1 MAVDV
6 PAGIQ
11 PIGPAIPTPLRRLG
25 SVRRTSTI
33 DATWEGDARSTRM
46 FLLGRCRDL
55 LTPSDGGR
63 PVVLGEDVMNAVALP
78 DRTISEISAAPA
90 RNNLSELMHLKGGL
104 RSKVIETF
112 PEEVSQ
118 GTPLYLLL
126 DDLSGATL
134 VSGFAFTHWG
144 DTKTLITLDELDPE
158 VKARKLKMVNI
169 CAGFQEGASALG
181 GDGPPALHA
190 VQPVPNLP
198 IDDDLLAWHELL
210 EVEEVSARR
219 SRRIDVWREGNEYV
233 VDSFFQDSGTSPSG
247 QRIAVHEYTIEARF
261 DAGTGLVTQIQ
272 AVPQVLPFVECPMAT
287 LAVHRLIGQP
297 IREFRSIVNELLPG
311 VDGCTHMNDALRAL
325 AETPVLA
332 AQLSEI

>member
-11 PIGPAIPTPLRRLG
+11 PIGPAIPTPLRRVG

-33 DATWEGDARSTRM
+33 DATWEGDARSTPM
-46 FLLGRCRDL
+46 HLLGRSRDL
-55 LTPSDGGR
+55 LTPSDGSAPR
-63 PVVLGEDVMNAVALP
+63 VLAEDVMNAIALP
-78 DRTISEISAAPA
+78 DRTISAISTIPPRA
-90 RNNLSELMHLKGGL
+90 NLDALTHLKGGL
-104 RSKVIETF
+104 RAKIVETF
-112 PEEVSQ
+112 PDEVAS
-118 GTPLYLLL
+118 GTPLYLLM

-144 DTKTLITLDELDPE
+144 DTKTLITMDELDPE

-181 GDGPPALHA
+181 ADGPPALHA
-190 VQPVPNLP
+190 IQPVPNLP
-198 IDDDLLAWHELL
+198 IAEDPFAWHELV
-210 EVEEVSARR
+210 EVDEVSARR

-247 QRIAVHEYTIEARF
+247 QRIAVHEYTIAARV
-261 DAGTGLVTQIQ
+261 DAATGIVNAIK

-297 IREFRSIVNELLPG
+297 IREFRSKVNELLPG
-311 VDGCTHMNDALRAL
+311 IDGCTHMNDALRAL
-325 AETPVLA
+325 AEVPVLA
-332 AQLSEI
+332 AYLN